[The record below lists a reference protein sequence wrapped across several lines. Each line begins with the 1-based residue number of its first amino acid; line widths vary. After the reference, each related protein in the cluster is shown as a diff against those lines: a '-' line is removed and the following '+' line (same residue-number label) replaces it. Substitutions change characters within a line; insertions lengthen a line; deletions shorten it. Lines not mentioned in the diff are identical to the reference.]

1 MKSRL
6 IVSIITV
13 VLVVLSVSLL
23 YAQDEELTLDGI
35 AGQLSALTERV
46 AEMFTAQ
53 ADLTHRLAVV
63 ETAIAPTPTP
73 TATAP
78 KPTPTATATPTPGP
92 EVLRLQF
99 SDIKKDEMANP
110 FAARKK
116 YSEYDGKIV
125 EVEGDIEM
133 IGNDWD
139 GEGLP
144 YILFGFAPLVQCT
157 LEEVEE
163 DVLLGL
169 RDGDR
174 IVVMGEF
181 TIADDVDAY
190 LFVTMENCR
199 IVPDE
204 GTDPDQE

>member
-13 VLVVLSVSLL
+13 VLVVLSVSHL

-46 AEMFTAQ
+46 AEMFTSQ
-53 ADLTHRLAVV
+53 ADLTHRLAIV

-73 TATAP
+73 TATA
-78 KPTPTATATPTPGP
+78 TPTPGP
-92 EVLRLQF
+92 EVPRLQF
-99 SDIKKDEMANP
+99 SDIEEDERANP
-110 FAARKK
+110 FSASKK

-144 YILFGFAPLVQCT
+144 FILFGFAPLVQCT

-204 GTDPDQE
+204 GADPDQE